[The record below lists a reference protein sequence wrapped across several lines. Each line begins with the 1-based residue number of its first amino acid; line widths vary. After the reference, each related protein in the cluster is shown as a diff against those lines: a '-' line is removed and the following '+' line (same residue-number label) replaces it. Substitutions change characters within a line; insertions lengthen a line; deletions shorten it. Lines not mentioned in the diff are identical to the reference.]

1 MKQSKFPDG
10 WDEDRI
16 RRVRT
21 SYEQQDEDA
30 AVAEDDAAVESAET
44 VMSVPYELVPKIR
57 ELIAKRNG

>member
-16 RRVRT
+16 RRVMT

-30 AVAEDDAAVESAET
+30 AVAEDEAAVESSAT
-44 VMSVPYELVPKIR
+44 VMSVPFELVPKIR
-57 ELIAKRNG
+57 ELIAKRNS